1 MFTGIIEGIGKI
13 VEKRRSSHGDM
24 TISIMPPFYPE
35 QCKIGESISV
45 DGVCLTVTDIKEDSI
60 SMDVSQETMNRSTLS
75 MLNVGDPVNMERAL
89 RLSDRLGGHLVL
101 GHVDGVGRIIHREK
115 VKGSWLLRIEAGKE
129 ILKYIVEKGSV
140 AVDGISLTVN
150 RVERN
155 FFELNIIPETA
166 RKTTLLTKPI
176 EFVNIEVD
184 IIGKYVEKFLNSIK
198 LKNSDS
204 GITLEKLKKYGFI
217 G

>member
-13 VEKRRSSHGDM
+13 VEKKRSSHGDI
-24 TISIMPPFYPE
+24 TISIKPPFPPKE
-35 QCKIGESISV
+35 CEIGESISV
-45 DGVCLTVTDIKEDSI
+45 DGVCLTVTGIKEDSI
-60 SMDVSQETMNRSTLS
+60 FMDVSQETISRSTLG
-75 MLNVGDPVNMERAL
+75 MLSVGDPVNIERAL

-101 GHVDGVGRIIHREK
+101 GHVDGIGRIAYREK
-115 VKGSWLLRIEAGKE
+115 IKGSWLLRIEAGKE
-129 ILKYIVEKGSV
+129 ILRYIVEKGSV

-150 RVERN
+150 RVGEN

-166 RKTTLLTKPI
+166 RKTTLLNKPI

-184 IIGKYVEKFLNSIK
+184 IIGKYVEKFMNSIK
-198 LKNSDS
+198 LKNLDS